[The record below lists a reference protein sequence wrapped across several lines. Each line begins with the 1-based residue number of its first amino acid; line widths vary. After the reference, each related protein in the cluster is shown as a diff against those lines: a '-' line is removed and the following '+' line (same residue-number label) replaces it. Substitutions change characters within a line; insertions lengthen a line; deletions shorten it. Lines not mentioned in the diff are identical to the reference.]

1 LLLRKSSGFYVYPN
15 KDLSMKKNT
24 LSTLPEADPKE
35 WVYLTEGTCEQIVGA
50 AVKTTVESKS

>member
-1 LLLRKSSGFYVYPN
+1 
-15 KDLSMKKNT
+15 MKKNT